1 MRRDERRSDLGR
13 SARRIQLLF
22 ACLLLTLG
30 SATPSAAQTGE
41 QGTVCVRDD
50 APGTTCQASDVE
62 VTALTLVEVVEPC
75 SPGEPGTARVILDV
89 VMTAATDRYDVSA
102 YLALGGGSALVD
114 SECYHDYL
122 APPLTTEPSYGDANA
137 NAVPDLRNG
146 PWANLEPFD
155 FIDDCGDL
163 PGGTEAILTLA
174 SESVPLQIACVDSN
188 DDGNVDVDVCVAW
201 RNGTNDHCTGLSTA
215 VANNGSHCNCS
226 RLEVTGLP
234 EPRQSLAFGAG
245 AVLVAGLARRRR
257 RRRLPRHSRRDSRSR
272 FSRAAS

>member
-1 MRRDERRSDLGR
+1 MRRDERRSGAGR
-13 SARRIQLLF
+13 SARRIRLLF
-22 ACLLLTLG
+22 ACLLLTVG
-30 SATPSAAQTGE
+30 GATPSAAQTGE

-62 VTALTLVEVVEPC
+62 ATALTLVEVVEPC

-102 YLALGGGSALVD
+102 YVALGGGSALVD
-114 SECYHDYL
+114 TACYHDYL
-122 APPLTTEPSYGDANA
+122 APPLTTEPSFGDANA

-155 FIDDCGDL
+155 LVDDCGDL

-174 SESVPLQIACVDSN
+174 SESVPLEIACVDSN

-215 VANNGSHCNCS
+215 VANNGTHCGCS

-234 EPRQSLAFGAG
+234 EPRQTLAFGAG
-245 AVLVAGLARRRR
+245 AVLVAGLARLRRR
-257 RRRLPRHSRRDSRSR
+257 
-272 FSRAAS
+272 